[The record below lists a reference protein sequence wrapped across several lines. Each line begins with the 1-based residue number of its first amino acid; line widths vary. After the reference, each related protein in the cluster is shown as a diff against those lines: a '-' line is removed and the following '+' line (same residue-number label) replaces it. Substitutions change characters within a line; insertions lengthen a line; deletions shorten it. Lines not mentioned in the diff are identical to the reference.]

1 MMGLI
6 DASHSCSQQKL
17 AVGNDVFESEALKN
31 EASENVRNLR
41 IFVNFTVPQR
51 MNECTSSTTT
61 APKMTWRSIKIKPID
76 FSCN

>member
-17 AVGNDVFESEALKN
+17 AVRNDVRESEALKN

-41 IFVNFTVPQR
+41 IFVNFTVPQS
-51 MNECTSSTTT
+51 MNECTSSTMTV
-61 APKMTWRSIKIKPID
+61 PKVTRRGIK
-76 FSCN
+76 N

>member
-17 AVGNDVFESEALKN
+17 AVRNDVRESEALKN

-41 IFVNFTVPQR
+41 IFVNFTVPQH
-51 MNECTSSTTT
+51 MNECTSSTMT
-61 APKMTWRSIKIKPID
+61 APKVTRLGIK
-76 FSCN
+76 N